1 MASGLAARAP
11 QPAVA
16 SPCRLGQLHVGGA
29 DPKSGVFDNGATG
42 SLVGWVSFRN
52 DGRACSLLGVPRVRL
67 VGADS
72 GAVHQVQKPLQGEA
86 PAPDALPPPFSVR
99 ALPQGRTASVQI
111 WWSNWCAAGN
121 RGGGNLSPP
130 PPPAVE
136 LTLPAG
142 GAVRL
147 KVAHAPRCDSPR
159 YPSTVS
165 VGAFAPVES
174 QPKQSTRLP
183 LRIAFDQALY
193 RVAAGKVLRYR
204 VIVHNTSGKPFR
216 FTRCPLYF
224 ESLGDAHEIHVLN
237 CAPVGTL
244 VSGASATF
252 AMELRVPRTL
262 RRGRNGLFWEIG
274 LGTYLPPSSGAR
286 ATVTG

>member
-1 MASGLAARAP
+1 VLALAAVAVIP
-11 QPAVA
+11 WLPASPPVPAQPAVA
-16 SPCRLGQLHVGGA
+16 SACRLGQLHVGGA
-29 DPKSGVFDNGATG
+29 DPKSGV
-42 SLVGWVSFRN
+42 
-52 DGRACSLLGVPRVRL
+52 
-67 VGADS
+67 
-72 GAVHQVQKPLQGEA
+72 LQDEA

-130 PPPAVE
+130 PSAVE

-147 KVAHAPRCDSPR
+147 KVAHAPRCDAPR